1 MGDAEG
7 SRRARPAVAIV
18 LGARSLHT
26 WCDGGEP
33 KAFNELK
40 AVASGAGGGRSFRVT
55 PYLDFVELE
64 LLPLSTEATAE
75 MLRDALGD
83 AAVTPQLIK
92 SVHERCDGN
101 PLFVR
106 STATS
111 YLEAGSLPPPA
122 PPPSAR
128 TGPTLGAT

>member
-1 MGDAEG
+1 M
-7 SRRARPAVAIV
+7 
-18 LGARSLHT
+18 
-26 WCDGGEP
+26 
-33 KAFNELK
+33 
-40 AVASGAGGGRSFRVT
+40 T

-111 YLEAGSLPPPA
+111 YLEAGSLTTSGAAAERSDRADFGRNVKELVLAQVDRLPVPA
-122 PPPSAR
+122 QVVVKTASV
-128 TGPTLGAT
+128 LGARSRVGTTR

>member
-1 MGDAEG
+1 MFVLLICEVVRASRPHLLVVDAAENFKEHAWATLKALVE
-7 SRRARPAVAIV
+7 ARPAVAIV

-33 KAFNELK
+33 KAFKELK

-92 SVHERCDGN
+92 
-101 PLFVR
+101 
-106 STATS
+106 
-111 YLEAGSLPPPA
+111 
-122 PPPSAR
+122 
-128 TGPTLGAT
+128 